1 MVWDNFPNGPEHNV
15 ANYGD
20 CCEPFFTS
28 MEIGISIHKT
38 LNYFPYCGQVVC
50 MCLVHLFHPSI
61 EHPLCSDW
69 TPQRRHQVLFI
80 FLEEGG
86 GVSEKV
92 IKSKGHSRKNNAE
105 THETLCTKPQNDEKQ
120 NTKSVH
126 DAGYSRNA
134 SCALNQISTFLLLYI
149 NA

>member
-50 MCLVHLFHPSI
+50 MCLVHLFHR
-61 EHPLCSDW
+61 
-69 TPQRRHQVLFI
+69 T
-80 FLEEGG
+80 
-86 GVSEKV
+86 
-92 IKSKGHSRKNNAE
+92 
-105 THETLCTKPQNDEKQ
+105 
-120 NTKSVH
+120 SVV
-126 DAGYSRNA
+126 
-134 SCALNQISTFLLLYI
+134 Q
-149 NA
+149 

>member
-1 MVWDNFPNGPEHNV
+1 MVAMVWDNFPNGPEHNV

-50 MCLVHLFHPSI
+50 MCLVHLFHRTSVVQWLNTAA
-61 EHPLCSDW
+61 E
-69 TPQRRHQVLFI
+69 TPRSYLYSSRR
-80 FLEEGG
+80 GG
-86 GVSEKV
+86 GVRGSNKIERILK
-92 IKSKGHSRKNNAE
+92 KGQCRDTCDIVH
-105 THETLCTKPQNDEKQ
+105 KPYNDEKQ
-120 NTKSVH
+120 NTKRVH

-134 SCALNQISTFLLLYI
+134 SCALN
-149 NA
+149 